1 MGISEIRIVLSRLAI
16 AGVVVSL
23 AACSTTGRSFNS
35 LALAEFVPGQ
45 TTLQDAIKMF
55 GSEPVN
61 TYSQLNGAMLARWAH
76 KGSVLTDAI
85 YFRQEVLLR
94 FDPQGRFVSVA
105 DTVNVIS
112 QPGVPNPEAAQRVIN
127 EPTQPTPVE
136 RIKISSPVS
145 PVSAVPSAA
154 AAAAAAGTEAAVT
167 TAVTTSVPEPQPVSR
182 APTTAPVPATSA
194 PAPSQSSGMAAKDV
208 LNQPISNPSVN
219 YPVPAGRR

>member
-1 MGISEIRIVLSRLAI
+1 MSISAVRTMLSRFAV
-16 AGVVVSL
+16 AGVVLVL

-145 PVSAVPSAA
+145 PASAVPSAA
-154 AAAAAAGTEAAVT
+154 AAGTESAVT
-167 TAVTTSVPEPQPVSR
+167 SSVSTSLPEPQPVSK
-182 APTTAPVPATSA
+182 APATSPVPAPATSA
-194 PAPSQSSGMAAKDV
+194 PASSQSSATPAKDV
-208 LNQPISNPSVN
+208 LNQPISNPTVN